1 MWNPKRNVVSKS
13 SISQR
18 GEVLLPTV
26 FVIGAAAH
34 RVCHCRRWPRNLKEG
49 LGALLQCAARFE
61 SASVKPPQCQC
72 IWKCY
77 FIRAQPRACSIHN
90 RLISL
95 PPPIAMELFGDLSSY
110 NAAATLRVSS
120 IVNSLDNLL
129 YSCSEPACVNPGKFV
144 VDDARSRS
152 MRNPLLLM
160 FRQA

>member
-1 MWNPKRNVVSKS
+1 ME
-13 SISQR
+13 SQR
-18 GEVLLPTV
+18 ECGSEKWYHSLT
-26 FVIGAAAH
+26 GACC
-34 RVCHCRRWPRNLKEG
+34 RQGLSPCRRWTRNLKVEG
-49 LGALLQCAARFE
+49 LGALLPCAARFE

-129 YSCSEPACVNPGKFV
+129 YSCSEPACVNPGKFG